1 MAAFDAAGKRLK
13 DFRALTFDVYS
24 TLVDEKGTVMTLLTD
39 TMYMAFMLLHLST
52 QAKAVSGGMFTGLQP
67 LLCQLQTPNP
77 YINDRVYTLAAFQKY
92 ESYYETTQPNLL
104 YRKILPLA
112 YAAFAESLAL
122 STPSVEEAEAFGSSV
137 GDWPAFPDTVA
148 ALQALKKHYRL
159 VILSNIDN
167 DTIKRTLMGPLKGV
181 KFDAV
186 YTAENIGSYKP
197 DLKNF
202 HYLLEHMQNE
212 LGIPKAQILHTA
224 QSLTADHVPAKQM
237 GIVSAWID
245 RDNEREKFE
254 EWKSEVNPAWRFETM
269 QEMAQA
275 VEKESSAS

>member
-24 TLVDEKGTVMTLLTD
+24 TLVDEKGTAITLFTD
-39 TMYMAFMLLHLST
+39 TMYMAFMLLSLST
-52 QAKAVSGGMFTGLQP
+52 QAKPVSGGMFTGLQP
-67 LLCQLQTPNP
+67 LLCQLPNPNP
-77 YINDRVYTLAAFQKY
+77 YINDRAYTLAAFQMY

-122 STPSVEEAEAFGSSV
+122 PTPSVEEAEAFGSSV

-148 ALQALKKHYRL
+148 ALQALEKHYRL

-167 DTIKRTLMGPLKGV
+167 DTIKRTLMGPLKGIE
-181 KFDAV
+181 FDAV

-212 LGIPKAQILHTA
+212 LGIAKAQILHTA
-224 QSLTADHVPAKQM
+224 QSLTADHVPARQM

-254 EWKSEVNPAWRFETM
+254 EWKTKVNPAWRFETM
-269 QEMAQA
+269 QEMVQA
-275 VEKESSAS
+275 VEKESAAS